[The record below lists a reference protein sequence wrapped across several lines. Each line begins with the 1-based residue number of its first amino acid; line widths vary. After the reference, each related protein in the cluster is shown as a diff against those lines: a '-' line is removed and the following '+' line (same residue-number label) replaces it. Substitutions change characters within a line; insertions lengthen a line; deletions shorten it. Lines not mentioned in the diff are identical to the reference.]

1 MIRDC
6 NLHKTVQHSVTGMFR
21 VHSFG
26 CEIPGGGDGAL
37 IYSGRIFQLG
47 LRGVGVSVKRLA
59 GASPLSRTPSGRCVD
74 DDNLYCGTV
83 LDTVRTHDLAILVCM
98 YTEVLCIKHSFSE
111 KCLEQDRT
119 YCMLI
124 ATTAASY
131 AGREVAGS
139 CFDNLRASHSGTHN
153 FSAGREVAM
162 SQSHLFVSSCE
173 NALKPTVSEARPAS
187 GPRWTASSST
197 SFLTRTT
204 PADERN
210 MMHVSM

>member
-1 MIRDC
+1 MIVAAMIRDC

-83 LDTVRTHDLAILVCM
+83 LDTVHTTSPSSYVCTQK
-98 YTEVLCIKHSFSE
+98 Y
-111 KCLEQDRT
+111 
-119 YCMLI
+119 
-124 ATTAASY
+124 Y
-131 AGREVAGS
+131 A
-139 CFDNLRASHSGTHN
+139 
-153 FSAGREVAM
+153 
-162 SQSHLFVSSCE
+162 
-173 NALKPTVSEARPAS
+173 
-187 GPRWTASSST
+187 
-197 SFLTRTT
+197 
-204 PADERN
+204 
-210 MMHVSM
+210 